1 MPNQII
7 NISSDSPIYRADTHR
22 LPNNKLSIEFV
33 EVEYSGS
40 EYVDV
45 VGGSVIMSGQIIGVQ
60 DHGGVC
66 EFLDSA
72 RNLYKVSEAN
82 CVEFNDID
90 TSSSTEIYNAYMAA
104 YTASIGTAPVFT
116 VLPSIT
122 GNNYVGQV
130 LSTTNGAWVGTAPI
144 TFTYEWKRD
153 GQEAA
158 IGTESTYTITSLD
171 ADQYITCTVTAT
183 NDFGSGSSVSN
194 QVLVSI
200 NWGLGCAKNWGASTN
215 AVWGV

>member
-1 MPNQII
+1 MTYENL
-7 NISSDSPIYRADTHR
+7 ATGE
-22 LPNNKLSIEFV
+22 KLE
-33 EVEYSGS
+33 
-40 EYVDV
+40 D
-45 VGGSVIMSGQIIGVQ
+45 
-60 DHGGVC
+60 C
-66 EFLDSA
+66 EFLA
-72 RNLYKVSEAN
+72 YLQAK
-82 CVEFNDID
+82 EFDCCNYYAVWISSNDNR
-90 TSSSTEIYNAYMAA
+90 TEYGWLQYFNENPPECGNPPVNA
-104 YTASIGTAPVFT
+104 IAPT
-116 VLPSIT
+116 IT

-144 TFTYEWKRD
+144 TFTYEWKRV
-153 GQEAA
+153 GQGAA